1 MTKRILIFGSSRNDG
16 NTSTIVNCLK
26 QSLDFDLINL
36 NGLNISHFDYKHQNR
51 DDDFLPLMRKVI
63 GYQQIIFAT
72 PVYWYTMSGILKVFF
87 DRLTDCLTI
96 EKDLGRKLRNKQMS
110 VLSTSND
117 DSQNEEFFLPFILS
131 AEYLGMDYIGNIHTW
146 LENEKIPNVVKN
158 RITYFAK
165 LHSTN

>member
-16 NTSTIVNCLK
+16 NTSKIVDYLK

-36 NGLNISHFDYKHQNR
+36 NDLNISHFDYSHKNR
-51 DDDFLPLMRKVI
+51 DDDFIPLMKKI
-63 GYQQIIFAT
+63 IDYQQIIFAT

-96 EKDLGRKLRNKQMS
+96 EKELGRKLRDKQMS

-117 DSQNEEFFLPFILS
+117 DSQTEEFFLPFILS

-146 LENEKIPNVVKN
+146 LENEKIPDIVKN
-158 RITYFAK
+158 RINHFVK
-165 LHSTN
+165 LHLTN